1 MVSKLVKQ
9 EEENKVEQKKRLSRQ
24 ELKHRQSMLLT
35 SFAPMK
41 PIVVTKEME
50 T

>member
-1 MVSKLVKQ
+1 M
-9 EEENKVEQKKRLSRQ
+9 R
-24 ELKHRQSMLLT
+24 HRQSILLT